1 MNHETVLR
9 VCQVYLAGQSTICP
23 FGFQTVEQHLF
34 DITFFAQQ
42 LQLLGVVNI
51 NVAGG
56 A

>member
-1 MNHETVLR
+1 MNHETILL
-9 VCQVYLAGQSTICP
+9 VCQVYLTGQSTIFP
-23 FGFQTVEQHLF
+23 FGVQVVEQHVF
-34 DITFFAQQ
+34 DVTFFAQQ